1 MGYQL
6 QTSKLLFL
14 SLFCIA
20 SKKLF
25 IHVAKILV
33 SSFFLQRFMRIC
45 ICLLNSRIEKK
56 RGKIIRNIFKVKKN
70 ASYKHIIDNFAI
82 IYS

>member
-14 SLFCIA
+14 SLCCIA

-45 ICLLNSRIEKK
+45 ICLLNSRIEK
-56 RGKIIRNIFKVKKN
+56 
-70 ASYKHIIDNFAI
+70 
-82 IYS
+82 

>member
-6 QTSKLLFL
+6 KTSEFLLL

-45 ICLLNSRIEKK
+45 TCLLNSRIEKT
-56 RGKIIRNIFKVKKN
+56 GKNNKEYF
-70 ASYKHIIDNFAI
+70 
-82 IYS
+82 

>member
-1 MGYQL
+1 MYYQL
-6 QTSKLLFL
+6 KTSELLFL

-45 ICLLNSRIEKK
+45 ICLLNSRIEKNGEK
-56 RGKIIRNIFKVKKN
+56 
-70 ASYKHIIDNFAI
+70 
-82 IYS
+82 

>member
-14 SLFCIA
+14 SLSCIA

-45 ICLLNSRIEKK
+45 TCLLNSRIENTGKNNKK
-56 RGKIIRNIFKVKKN
+56 YF
-70 ASYKHIIDNFAI
+70 
-82 IYS
+82 

>member
-6 QTSKLLFL
+6 QTSKLLFI
-14 SLFCIA
+14 SVFCIA
-20 SKKLF
+20 SKKRF

-45 ICLLNSRIEKK
+45 TCLLNSRIEKNGEK
-56 RGKIIRNIFKVKKN
+56 
-70 ASYKHIIDNFAI
+70 
-82 IYS
+82 